1 MYMFRESL
9 FFLTMIAIVT
19 TIVYGALYPGKR
31 YVSGYDSIRQNGYLA
46 EESDLQYIK
55 ASPGTSALFIA
66 AKNGEPSY
74 LTLSAHLSQSAAPPS
89 AGVFAPLNARYE
101 TAFAGRRLKM
111 TLTARQGQTSPVE
124 TFQMGYFT
132 AGPGDSGWQRFQL
145 TSDFQDYSFNFTPKA
160 QITEADID
168 YFGVW
173 PDEEGLQR
181 TMDVLR
187 YKIEVLDAAP

>member
-1 MYMFRESL
+1 MFRESL
-9 FFLTMIAIVT
+9 FFLTMIALVMA
-19 TIVYGALYPGKR
+19 IVYGALYPGKK
-31 YVSGYDSIRQNGYLA
+31 YLSGYDDIRQNGYLA
-46 EESDLQYIK
+46 EGSDLQYIK

-66 AKNGEPSY
+66 ANNGETSY
-74 LTLSAHLSQSAAPPS
+74 LTLSAHLSQLAAPPS

-101 TAFAGRRLKM
+101 TAFAERRLKM
-111 TLTARQGQTSPVE
+111 TLTARQGRMSPAE

-145 TSDFQDYSFNFTPKA
+145 TPDFKDYSFNFTPKA
-160 QITEADID
+160 QISEADID

-181 TMDVLR
+181 TMDVSR
-187 YKIEVLDAAP
+187 YKIEVLDSGP